1 MGLRSPPSGRLVSV
15 LSRASV
21 SDAELIK
28 SAFHRNAL
36 QFSVL
41 ENRAIRSHG
50 IAGLKLPFSFFLA
63 LRYLKPKRTFI
74 SIITLISVLG
84 VMLGVTVLILVISV
98 MTGFDRELRQKVIDF
113 DAHILVSS
121 EDILSNWR
129 ALKDKI
135 DKTPGV
141 VATAPFV
148 QGQVI
153 VEFENRRLAPMIRGV
168 DPTQEEN
175 VIPLRKFIKHGKL
188 DLEGDSTVLGVELAR
203 KLRVAVGDKVIVYSP
218 GNLGEVLDGMKK
230 LEKAKGDDEKKVIN
244 RLREIILPKELM
256 VTGIFETGHYLHDSE
271 FLLVPIYVGQEL
283 YGLGDALHGI
293 TVKTD
298 NPYGAERVKQSIEQF
313 LEPPAFAQT
322 WIDMNHQYFEAVR
335 LERTVMFFLLFFIVV
350 VAAFG
355 IMSTLITVTVQKRQ
369 EIGIV
374 KALGANISQIIWI
387 FLGQGTVVGL
397 FGTLT
402 GLGLGMT
409 LIRYRNEF
417 SRWLAS
423 TLHIEIFPREVYQFS
438 EIPAQI
444 VPQDVWIICISAFFI
459 CSFAALIPAY
469 FAARLDPV
477 KALRYE

>member
-1 MGLRSPPSGRLVSV
+1 L
-15 LSRASV
+15 
-21 SDAELIK
+21 
-28 SAFHRNAL
+28 
-36 QFSVL
+36 L
-41 ENRAIRSHG
+41 ENYRVYRHG
-50 IAGLKLPFSFFLA
+50 IGDLKLPFSLFLA
-63 LRYLKPKRTFI
+63 LRYLKPKRTFL

-84 VMLGVTVLILVISV
+84 VTLGVTVLILVISV

-113 DAHILVSS
+113 DAHILVST
-121 EDILSNWR
+121 EDVLHDWR
-129 ALKDKI
+129 TLKSKI
-135 DKTPGV
+135 DKTQGV
-141 VATAPFV
+141 VATAPYV
-148 QGQVI
+148 QGPVI

-168 DPTQEEN
+168 DPAQEEK
-175 VIPLRKFIKHGKL
+175 VVPLHKFIKQGSF
-188 DLEGDSTVLGVELAR
+188 DLEGESTVLGSELAR
-203 KLRVAVGDKVIVYSP
+203 KLQIHLGDKLTVYSP
-218 GNLGEVLDGMKK
+218 GNLGQILDGIKK
-230 LEKAKGDDEKKVIN
+230 LENAKGAEEEKAVN
-244 RLREIILPKELM
+244 ELRDVILPKELT
-256 VTGIFETGHYLHDSE
+256 VTGIYETGHYLHDSE

-298 NPYGAERVKQSIEQF
+298 NPYSAERVKSEIENF
-313 LEPPAFAQT
+313 LTPPEFAET

-355 IMSTLITVTVQKRQ
+355 IMSTLITVTVQKRR
-369 EIGIV
+369 EIGIM
-374 KALGANISQIIWI
+374 KALGANLSQIVWV

-417 SRWLAS
+417 SHWLAS

-438 EIPAQI
+438 SIPAEVI
-444 VPQDVWIICISAFFI
+444 PKDVAIICISAFLI
-459 CSFAALIPAY
+459 CSLAALIPAY

>member
-1 MGLRSPPSGRLVSV
+1 
-15 LSRASV
+15 
-21 SDAELIK
+21 
-28 SAFHRNAL
+28 
-36 QFSVL
+36 
-41 ENRAIRSHG
+41 
-50 IAGLKLPFSFFLA
+50 
-63 LRYLKPKRTFI
+63 
-74 SIITLISVLG
+74 
-84 VMLGVTVLILVISV
+84 MLGVTVLILVISV

-175 VIPLRKFIKHGKL
+175 VIPLRKFIKHGRL

-244 RLREIILPKELM
+244 RLREIILPKELT